1 MSLGYQLAHLFH
13 LMLGA
18 AWVGV
23 ALAADYLTAT
33 LEKSPNHVDRAKTV
47 RQLLVRVEMPLA
59 TLVPLVGLVLA
70 AFYPGIFRQGWFHV
84 KLTAVVLLLL
94 FSSFAVIR
102 NRRLIRALEGGDET
116 QAGKEWYGYLAMRTV
131 AWIAFVIIFIAVV
144 FRFGVPTPY

>member
-1 MSLGYQLAHLFH
+1 MSLGYQLTHLLH
-13 LMLGA
+13 LLFGA

-23 ALAADYLTAT
+23 ALASDYLTAT
-33 LEKSPNHVDRAKTV
+33 LEQSSDRVDRAMTV

-59 TLVPLVGLVLA
+59 TLVPLIGLTLS
-70 AFYPGIFRQGWFHV
+70 AFHPGIFMAPWFHV

-102 NRRLIRALEGGDET
+102 NRRLIRALEAGDDAR
-116 QAGKEWYGYLAMRTV
+116 AGKEWHGYLAMRIV
-131 AWIAFVIIFIAVV
+131 AWIAFVAIFVAVV